1 MQDTG
6 QKIDARE
13 QGDAPADA
21 IALLPSRRDLIELE
35 RRRSGSVNTNPIV
48 PSGSPRTPVPAA
60 LTSSMAAVVGNPSSR
75 REKVKKIG
83 GIFRKGLGKVASAA
97 GAAAAAA
104 NTRGGDSVATA
115 VKSEIG
121 GAKSSSGIPGDRGS
135 GGIGAAAR
143 AALAGIRVSL
153 KGKETSETLAGM
165 MLFQELHCHEAP
177 IWVASFNQSG
187 RFLATAGQDA
197 IVLLH
202 KVGDVSG
209 DVGVGASAGNGAT
222 PAAAAASAASGASS
236 EFTPRADRHH
246 EKNDSEQTSSSGR
259 PGSPGLCSP
268 RQTTGDAFSST
279 DSIGDAGNDSV
290 NARSPGAEA
299 GESEGATHKSVA
311 SDDEGVSASGSGR
324 DSGRKNAATVVIDTT
339 PWQIFKGHTADVLA
353 LSWSRND
360 FLLSASL
367 DKTVRAFCR
376 AGLFCLCC
384 CRSLLRRGGKGWRW
398 LLT

>member
-6 QKIDARE
+6 QKYDARG
-13 QGDAPADA
+13 QGDVPADA
-21 IALLPSRRDLIELE
+21 IALLPSRKDLIELE
-35 RRRSGSVNTNPIV
+35 RRRSGNDNTKPIF

-60 LTSSMAAVVGNPSSR
+60 SGSPRTPVPAALASSMTAVVGNPSSR

-83 GIFRKGLGKVASAA
+83 GIFRKGFGKVASAA

-104 NTRGGDSVATA
+104 NTRSGGGGDSVATA
-115 VKSEIG
+115 AKDESG
-121 GAKSSSGIPGDRGS
+121 GAKSPSGTPGDRGS

-153 KGKETSETLAGM
+153 KGKETPETLAGM
-165 MLFQELHCHEAP
+165 MLFQELQCHEAP

-202 KVGDVSG
+202 KVGDVAG
-209 DVGVGASAGNGAT
+209 DVGVDASAGAGAT
-222 PAAAAASAASGASS
+222 PAAAAASGASS
-236 EFTPRADRHH
+236 EPGPGADLHH
-246 EKNDSEQTSSSGR
+246 ENGSERKSSSGR
-259 PGSPGLCSP
+259 PGSPGICSSGKAA
-268 RQTTGDAFSST
+268 GDASSAT
-279 DSIGDAGNDSV
+279 DSVGDASNESAS
-290 NARSPGAEA
+290 ARSPGAEA
-299 GESEGATHKSVA
+299 GESERPTHGSVA
-311 SDDEGVSASGSGR
+311 SDDEGVGASGSGR
-324 DSGRKNAATVVIDTT
+324 DSGRKNAAAVVIDTT

-367 DKTVRAFCR
+367 DKTVRAFSR
-376 AGLFCLCC
+376 VV
-384 CRSLLRRGGKGWRW
+384 
-398 LLT
+398 